1 MKMFE
6 ISSKQNKN
14 GRRKFKMILYKI
26 FPDSCVDEANQVGT
40 LYNRNGIT
48 WIREY
53 CEKALGSIKGMSLR
67 CEFTDEDRTE
77 ILGHGDTGFVDGEPV
92 YEDAVMIGTFTKG
105 YITEVVDDNGEEIT
119 VCIGEGEIDAQC
131 YHNYVA
137 KLEEDIIK
145 GIYPSG
151 SIEIM
156 HTEENKEIIYKYGYK
171 DLGRI
176 PTEFIHSGYALI
188 GITPADDSAKL
199 IELNEKQH
207 KEDLNDMTDVEIK
220 ALVTQTVNEMS
231 AHTSEINKMQEEC
244 EKKIAEANAA
254 VEALTVEKNE
264 LTATVEELKAAI
276 EANKKDREDLDKK
289 WNELYAETEQ
299 LRKALAEAQA
309 KERVNELNAAIADFS
324 DTEKEYAKAEI
335 EAFNAD
341 PVASEINSV
350 VNKIWEGI
358 GKTAKTNEKAIAEQ
372 NAARTNETVEDIF
385 GEMLDNDNTSADDV
399 NIF

>member
-1 MKMFE
+1 
-6 ISSKQNKN
+6 
-14 GRRKFKMILYKI
+14 
-26 FPDSCVDEANQVGT
+26 
-40 LYNRNGIT
+40 
-48 WIREY
+48 
-53 CEKALGSIKGMSLR
+53 
-67 CEFTDEDRTE
+67 
-77 ILGHGDTGFVDGEPV
+77 
-92 YEDAVMIGTFTKG
+92 
-105 YITEVVDDNGEEIT
+105 
-119 VCIGEGEIDAQC
+119 
-131 YHNYVA
+131 
-137 KLEEDIIK
+137 
-145 GIYPSG
+145 
-151 SIEIM
+151 
-156 HTEENKEIIYKYGYK
+156 
-171 DLGRI
+171 
-176 PTEFIHSGYALI
+176 
-188 GITPADDSAKL
+188 
-199 IELNEKQH
+199 
-207 KEDLNDMTDVEIK
+207 MTDVEIK

-289 WNELYAETEQ
+289 WNELYAESEQ

-372 NAARTNETVEDIF
+372 NAARTTETVEDIF
-385 GEMLDNDNTSADDV
+385 SEMLDNDNTSADDT